1 MFEEGWGGVDTNPN
15 PNPNPKLPGPEFYW
29 HPIEIEF
36 ILLRNIYL
44 RTKDSDEI
52 IPPFALLNPNI
63 YRRSAWISS
72 FRTENFL
79 KIIGIDDVNRRF
91 AAKQYVV
98 PKNRTMLREQ
108 PIS

>member
-1 MFEEGWGGVDTNPN
+1 MDTNPN

-29 HPIEIEF
+29 NPIEIEF

-72 FRTENFL
+72 FRTENLL

-98 PKNRTMLREQ
+98 PKNRTMLRKQ

>member
-1 MFEEGWGGVDTNPN
+1 MDTNPN
-15 PNPNPKLPGPEFYW
+15 PYPKSPYPSPRPEFYW

-44 RTKDSDEI
+44 RTKDSNEI

-72 FRTENFL
+72 FRTENLL